1 MATHR
6 TSTVRCIAT
15 CALLA
20 TLAGCAADAP
30 AARPARAASREIAL
44 PSGARA
50 LAPLGETA
58 QLVALR
64 TRDEVPPGGDGPSTF
79 DMAIGRDGQ
88 LWPLGL
94 PSPAID
100 AVAWG
105 DAAAVRS
112 LDGTLRRV
120 TADGRA
126 VLVARD
132 VVDRPALDDTGTLLA
147 VVVRD
152 GALSFALHL
161 LEGGRTFTLARDL
174 PAAGALRFSPD
185 GRRLVYVGR
194 SPGGVAG
201 LHVIAIPAER
211 RGDSPFALP
220 AQRAIPRCLT
230 NCTLV
235 TGAMAENPFLP
246 LPPGPES
253 LRFEGDFLTYGGTRI
268 AYRGAGE

>member
-1 MATHR
+1 M
-6 TSTVRCIAT
+6 
-15 CALLA
+15 

-30 AARPARAASREIAL
+30 AAQPSRAASVAAAL
-44 PSGARA
+44 PAGARELVA
-50 LAPLGETA
+50 LGDA

-64 TRDEVPPGGDGPSTF
+64 TIDEAPPGGDGPSTLAL
-79 DMAIGRDGQ
+79 AIVQ
-88 LWPLGL
+88 AAQVKPLAL
-94 PSPAID
+94 PSTAID

-112 LDGTLRRV
+112 VDGTLRRV
-120 TADGRA
+120 TADGRT

-132 VVDRPALDDTGTLLA
+132 VVDRPAVDEAGRALA

-152 GALSFALHL
+152 GAQSFALHRI
-161 LEGGRTFTLARDL
+161 EGGRTVTLARDL

-185 GRRLVYVGR
+185 GRYLVYVGR

-201 LHVIAIPAER
+201 LHVVAVPAVEARDSNPAQPAEQ
-211 RGDSPFALP
+211 GIS
-220 AQRAIPRCLT
+220 RCLT

-235 TGAMAENPFLP
+235 TGALAENAFLA
-246 LPPGPES
+246 LPAGPAD
-253 LRFEGDFLTYGGTRI
+253 LRFEGEFVRYGEVRV